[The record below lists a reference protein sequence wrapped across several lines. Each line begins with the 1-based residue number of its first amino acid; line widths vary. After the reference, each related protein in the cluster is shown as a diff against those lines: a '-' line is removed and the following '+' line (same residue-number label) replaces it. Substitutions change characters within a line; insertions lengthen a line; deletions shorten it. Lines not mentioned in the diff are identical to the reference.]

1 MFFNAVLVLVFF
13 QRLYGATVMATPN
26 RAVKTG
32 TDLICDP
39 YTMNSDSYPA
49 ILTKLDVVLTNP
61 LTLRATTRLQN
72 SSQVITF
79 EGVMF
84 PSSFNDDHALVA
96 CRSMGCSK
104 VNANTRVTW
113 TQTQT
118 CRFTCPDGT
127 SGLQLCRYMQSYL
140 KCPSNPNDAMS
151 LKECIVKPFWA
162 VYSNYPS
169 SNGAVG
175 LVCTECGEL

>member
-1 MFFNAVLVLVFF
+1 
-13 QRLYGATVMATPN
+13 MATPN
-26 RAVKTG
+26 STVKAG
-32 TDLICDP
+32 SDPVCDP
-39 YTMNSDSYPA
+39 YTMKSDSYPS
-49 ILTKLDVVLTNP
+49 ILIKLDVVLTNP
-61 LTLRATTRLQN
+61 LTLRATTRLLN

-84 PSSFNDDHALVA
+84 QSGFVNDHALVA

-104 VNANTRVTW
+104 VSANTQVSW

-140 KCPSNPNDAMS
+140 RCPSNPNDAMS
-151 LKECIVKPFWA
+151 LKECVAEPFWG
-162 VYSNYPS
+162 YSGSDAGRY
-169 SNGAVG
+169 GAIG
-175 LVCTECGEL
+175 LVCTECGDL

>member
-1 MFFNAVLVLVFF
+1 
-13 QRLYGATVMATPN
+13 MATPN
-26 RAVKTG
+26 SAVKAETAPV
-32 TDLICDP
+32 CDP
-39 YTMNSDSYPA
+39 YTMKSDSYPS
-49 ILTKLDVVLTNP
+49 ILIQLDVVLTNP

-84 PSSFNDDHALVA
+84 PSGFDNDHALVA

-104 VNANTRVTW
+104 VSANTQVSW

-118 CRFTCPDGT
+118 CRFICPDGT

-140 KCPSNPNDAMS
+140 RCPSNPNDAMS
-151 LKECIVKPFWA
+151 LKECVVKPFWA
-162 VYSNYPS
+162 DYSDYPS
-169 SNGAVG
+169 RNGAVG
-175 LVCTECGEL
+175 LVCTECGDL